1 MLCLQYTAHCTHI
14 YLRDNA
20 RVVRWGRVPCSSA
33 SQVVEQSTLNSSYL
47 IKRSKF
53 YLPNRE
59 QSLLYPADFGL
70 PRVGLN
76 FKRFHHCWT
85 KVEDKKPAPCLT
97 RHCPGVCWWKLAT
110 SFKQAGFQS
119 PRESS
124 VCSSLPCQTGQCT
137 KLTKKITNFKKSSK
151 HSLNC

>member
-1 MLCLQYTAHCTHI
+1 MNILIPPRYNLSTQGKRKVVQNFDLRIENRLILSIQCTSHQPTAQCTHNS
-14 YLRDNA
+14 LRGNA

-33 SQVVEQSTLNSSYL
+33 SQVAKQSTLNSSYL
-47 IKRSKF
+47 IKQSKF
-53 YLPNRE
+53 YLYNRE

-97 RHCPGVCWWKLAT
+97 RHWPGVCWWKLAT
-110 SFKQAGFQS
+110 SVK
-119 PRESS
+119 
-124 VCSSLPCQTGQCT
+124 
-137 KLTKKITNFKKSSK
+137 
-151 HSLNC
+151 